1 MPVNRL
7 IPAVNLTQIR
17 NRIALAV
24 VVAGCAFANVPTA
37 SAQFG
42 GKSGMASMFTP
53 DFLPRDL
60 PIFVDALAL
69 EEWQRPVLEVLLQDY
84 DTNFTTAAD
93 GVRAKMASFKD
104 VAAGADADRV
114 IQMISEPLVAWT
126 AEKKRLREDFLAG
139 VRGTLGDTQVE
150 NWPRLERALRREK
163 SLPLGELSGES
174 IDLTLVVR
182 EVQPS
187 PLALDGARAA
197 IEQYEVALDS
207 ALSVRDEA
215 LDGAIAPLLRAM
227 SQSDATSGVAAQ
239 EAIMQKRVL
248 VRGAQEAGI
257 AAIRDALGS
266 EYGSTFE
273 RRALEKSFPQVYRPD
288 PITPLIEGALALPDL
303 TDDQKNQITAL
314 ETQFGFDLNGVRA
327 ALVDA
332 YKVTE
337 PSEPRRRTELARQKA
352 EGQTV
357 RLTDAP
363 QVEQAKKAREEL
375 FEKYRNQLA
384 AILSPDQRM
393 AVPGFAKEGAQNAE
407 KEAAQREQARAARAA
422 QGGSGA
428 DDAPRPAMRSPSGN
442 GKPSSDK
449 PERPLSPAESG
460 FGPTNNPTVKPKS
473 VD

>member
-1 MPVNRL
+1 MTRL
-7 IPAVNLTQIR
+7 IPTLNLTKLR

-24 VVAGCAFANVPTA
+24 LAAGCAFASVPTA

-42 GKSGMASMFTP
+42 GRSGMASMFTP

-84 DTNFTTAAD
+84 DTNFNTAAD

-104 VAAGADADRV
+104 VAAGANAERV
-114 IQMISEPLVAWT
+114 LEMISEPLVAWT

-174 IDLTLVVR
+174 IDLTVIVR

-187 PLALDGARAA
+187 PLALDGARNA
-197 IEQYEVALDS
+197 IEQYEVALDA
-207 ALSVRDEA
+207 ALAVRDEA
-215 LDGAIAPLLRAM
+215 LDSAIAPLLRAM
-227 SQSDATSGVAAQ
+227 SASDANSGVAAQ
-239 EAIMQKRVL
+239 EAIMQKRVV

-257 AAIRDALGS
+257 AAIRDALGG
-266 EYGSTFE
+266 EYGPAFE
-273 RRALEKSFPQVYRPD
+273 RRALEKSFPQVFRPD
-288 PITPLIEGALALPDL
+288 PVTPLIEGAQALPDL
-303 TDDQKNQITAL
+303 TDDQKTQLSAL
-314 ETQFGFDLNGVRA
+314 STQYGFDLNGVRS

-332 YKVTE
+332 YKVAE

-363 QVEQAKKAREEL
+363 QVEQAKKAREDL
-375 FEKYRNQLA
+375 YEKYRNLLA
-384 AILSPDQRM
+384 GILSPEQRT
-393 AVPGFAKEGAQNAE
+393 AVPGFVKESPGDAE
-407 KEAAQREQARAARAA
+407 KEAAVREEARAIRAA
-422 QGGSGA
+422 QGGGGGGGGGTQGLRG
-428 DDAPRPAMRSPSGN
+428 DPSG
-442 GKPSSDK
+442 GKPSNEK
-449 PERPLSPAESG
+449 PQQPGRPADSG
-460 FGPTNNPTVKPKS
+460 FGANPPTVPPKS

>member
-1 MPVNRL
+1 VTRL
-7 IPAVNLTQIR
+7 IPTLNLTKLR

-24 VVAGCAFANVPTA
+24 LAAGCAFASVPTA

-42 GKSGMASMFTP
+42 GRSGMASMFTP

-84 DTNFTTAAD
+84 DTNFNTAAD

-104 VAAGADADRV
+104 VAAGANAERV
-114 IQMISEPLVAWT
+114 LEMISEPLVAWT

-174 IDLTLVVR
+174 IDLTVIVR

-187 PLALDGARAA
+187 PLALDGARNA
-197 IEQYEVALDS
+197 IEQYEVALDA
-207 ALSVRDEA
+207 ALAVRDEA
-215 LDGAIAPLLRAM
+215 LDSAIAPLLRAM
-227 SQSDATSGVAAQ
+227 SASDANSGVAAQ
-239 EAIMQKRVL
+239 EAIMQKRVV

-257 AAIRDALGS
+257 AAIRDALGG
-266 EYGSTFE
+266 EYGPAFE
-273 RRALEKSFPQVYRPD
+273 RRALEKSFPQVFRPD
-288 PITPLIEGALALPDL
+288 PVTPLIEGAQALPDL
-303 TDDQKNQITAL
+303 TDDQKTQLSAL
-314 ETQFGFDLNGVRA
+314 STQYGFDLNGVRS

-332 YKVTE
+332 YKVAE

-363 QVEQAKKAREEL
+363 QVEQAKKAREDL
-375 FEKYRNQLA
+375 YEKYRNLLA
-384 AILSPDQRM
+384 GILSPEQRT
-393 AVPGFAKEGAQNAE
+393 AVPGFVKESPGDAE
-407 KEAAQREQARAARAA
+407 KEAAVREEARAIRAA
-422 QGGSGA
+422 QGGGGGGGGGTQGLRG
-428 DDAPRPAMRSPSGN
+428 DPSG
-442 GKPSSDK
+442 GKPSNEK
-449 PERPLSPAESG
+449 PQQPGRPADSG
-460 FGPTNNPTVKPKS
+460 FGANPPTVPPKS

>member
-1 MPVNRL
+1 MTRL
-7 IPAVNLTQIR
+7 IPTLNLTKLR

-24 VVAGCAFANVPTA
+24 LAAGCAFASVPTA

-42 GKSGMASMFTP
+42 GRSGMASMFTP

-84 DTNFTTAAD
+84 DTNFNTAAD

-104 VAAGADADRV
+104 VAAGANAERV
-114 IQMISEPLVAWT
+114 LEMISEPLVAWT

-174 IDLTLVVR
+174 IDLTVIVR

-187 PLALDGARAA
+187 PLALDGARNA
-197 IEQYEVALDS
+197 IEQYEVALDA
-207 ALSVRDEA
+207 ALAVRDEA
-215 LDGAIAPLLRAM
+215 LDSAIAPLLRAM
-227 SQSDATSGVAAQ
+227 SASDANSGVAAQ
-239 EAIMQKRVL
+239 EAIMQKRVV

-257 AAIRDALGS
+257 AAIRDALGG
-266 EYGSTFE
+266 EYGPAFE
-273 RRALEKSFPQVYRPD
+273 RRALEKSFPQVFRPD
-288 PITPLIEGALALPDL
+288 PITPLIEGAQALPDL
-303 TDDQKNQITAL
+303 TDDQKTQLSAL
-314 ETQFGFDLNGVRA
+314 STQYGFDLNGVRS

-332 YKVTE
+332 YKVAE

-363 QVEQAKKAREEL
+363 QVEQAKKAREDL
-375 FEKYRNQLA
+375 YEKYRNLLA
-384 AILSPDQRM
+384 GILSPEQRT
-393 AVPGFAKEGAQNAE
+393 AVPGFVKESPGDAE
-407 KEAAQREQARAARAA
+407 KEAAVREEARAIRAA
-422 QGGSGA
+422 QGGGGGGGGGTQGLRG
-428 DDAPRPAMRSPSGN
+428 DPSG
-442 GKPSSDK
+442 GKPSNEK
-449 PERPLSPAESG
+449 PQQPGRPADSG
-460 FGPTNNPTVKPKS
+460 FGANPPTVPPKS

>member
-1 MPVNRL
+1 MTRL
-7 IPAVNLTQIR
+7 IPTLNLTKLR

-24 VVAGCAFANVPTA
+24 LAAGCAFASVPTA

-42 GKSGMASMFTP
+42 GRSGMASMFTP

-84 DTNFTTAAD
+84 DTNFNTAAD

-104 VAAGADADRV
+104 VAAGANAERV
-114 IQMISEPLVAWT
+114 LEMISEPLVAWT

-174 IDLTLVVR
+174 IDLTVIVR

-187 PLALDGARAA
+187 PLALDGARNA
-197 IEQYEVALDS
+197 IEQYEVALDA
-207 ALSVRDEA
+207 ALAVRDEA
-215 LDGAIAPLLRAM
+215 LDSAIAPLLRAM
-227 SQSDATSGVAAQ
+227 SASDANSGVAAQ
-239 EAIMQKRVL
+239 EAIMQKRVV

-257 AAIRDALGS
+257 AAIRDALGG
-266 EYGSTFE
+266 EYGPAFE
-273 RRALEKSFPQVYRPD
+273 RRALEKSFPQVFRPD
-288 PITPLIEGALALPDL
+288 PVTPLIEGAQALPDL
-303 TDDQKNQITAL
+303 TDDQKTQLSAL
-314 ETQFGFDLNGVRA
+314 STQYGFDLNGVRS

-332 YKVTE
+332 YKVAE

-363 QVEQAKKAREEL
+363 QVEQAKKAREDL
-375 FEKYRNQLA
+375 YEKYRNLLA
-384 AILSPDQRM
+384 GILSPEQRT
-393 AVPGFAKEGAQNAE
+393 AVPGFVKESPGDAE
-407 KEAAQREQARAARAA
+407 KEAAVREEARAIRAA
-422 QGGSGA
+422 QGGGGGGGGGTQGLRG
-428 DDAPRPAMRSPSGN
+428 DPSG
-442 GKPSSDK
+442 GKPSNEK
-449 PERPLSPAESG
+449 PQQPGRPADSG
-460 FGPTNNPTVKPKS
+460 FGASPPTVPPKS

>member
-1 MPVNRL
+1 VTRL
-7 IPAVNLTQIR
+7 IPTLNLTKLR

-24 VVAGCAFANVPTA
+24 LAAGCAFASVPTA

-42 GKSGMASMFTP
+42 GRSGMASMFTP

-84 DTNFTTAAD
+84 DTNFNTAAD

-104 VAAGADADRV
+104 VAAGANAERV
-114 IQMISEPLVAWT
+114 LEMISEPLVAWT

-174 IDLTLVVR
+174 IDLTVIVR

-187 PLALDGARAA
+187 PLALDGARNA
-197 IEQYEVALDS
+197 IEQYEVALDA
-207 ALSVRDEA
+207 ALAVRDEA
-215 LDGAIAPLLRAM
+215 LDSAIAPLLRAM
-227 SQSDATSGVAAQ
+227 SASDANSGVAAQ
-239 EAIMQKRVL
+239 EAIMQKRVV

-257 AAIRDALGS
+257 AAIRDALGG
-266 EYGSTFE
+266 EYGPAFE
-273 RRALEKSFPQVYRPD
+273 RRALEKSFPQVFRPD
-288 PITPLIEGALALPDL
+288 PVTPLIEGAQALPDL
-303 TDDQKNQITAL
+303 TDDQKTQLSAL
-314 ETQFGFDLNGVRA
+314 STQYGFDLNGVRS

-332 YKVTE
+332 YKVAE

-363 QVEQAKKAREEL
+363 QVEQAKKAREDL
-375 FEKYRNQLA
+375 YEKYRNLLA
-384 AILSPDQRM
+384 GILSPEQRT
-393 AVPGFAKEGAQNAE
+393 AVPGFVKESPGDAE
-407 KEAAQREQARAARAA
+407 KEAAVREEARAIRAA
-422 QGGSGA
+422 QGGGGGGGGGTQGLRG
-428 DDAPRPAMRSPSGN
+428 DPSG
-442 GKPSSDK
+442 GKPSNEK
-449 PERPLSPAESG
+449 PQQPGRPADSG
-460 FGPTNNPTVKPKS
+460 FGASPPTVPPKS